1 MTVFCVFLGQ
11 CSVRDL
17 GLGLCVSICGN
28 LYAPEIPRIEKGG
41 GLPVLHRK
49 GGDLFQGIPVI
60 KRACILKKKI
70 NGALGADSLIQLPT

>member
-11 CSVRDL
+11 RSVRDL
-17 GLGLCVSICGN
+17 GLGLCVSICGSPPP
-28 LYAPEIPRIEKGG
+28 PEIPRTEKGG

>member
-1 MTVFCVFLGQ
+1 MRIYMRE
-11 CSVRDL
+11 SPP
-17 GLGLCVSICGN
+17 
-28 LYAPEIPRIEKGG
+28 PEIPRIEKGG

-70 NGALGADSLIQLPT
+70 NGALGADSLTQLPT